1 MRRIMARPPL
11 RRLILVQGEAMARAM
26 RVRMTVVVVGGIG
39 KDAIIAATIN
49 RCQSDNAAIGAAGS
63 ILPLLLLTTTTI
75 AAVNDRHIR
84 CHQSKTATARSQ
96 RLLFAIK
103 GGNGGHC

>member
-1 MRRIMARPPL
+1 MARPPL
-11 RRLILVQGEAMARAM
+11 RHLILVQGKASARAM
-26 RVRMTVVVVGGIG
+26 RVRMMVVVVGGIG
-39 KDAIIAATIN
+39 KDAIVAATIN
-49 RCQSDNAAIGAAGS
+49 RRQSDNATIGTAGS
-63 ILPLLLLTTTTI
+63 ILPMLLSTMTTI
-75 AAVNDRHIR
+75 AAVNDPHFH